1 MKPSNNKID
10 MRLTPTGWLGSN
22 TIRINKITSLRVN
35 SKKLKYEEWHQ
46 SEYQSA
52 AHLMTLWNHRLTYL
66 EMIIW
71 SREHFFTSLHH
82 IDAFPSFV
90 LVFQRGVCVWERHEV
105 RSVETKRKHLEWT
118 QRSRLITD
126 CYDCSHT
133 QVLHEWRQH
142 RGGFLCC
149 VTARG
154 SWGEELFQWGQPLAV
169 RGWECGVSRVEHRLQ
184 EAEQA
189 YEAQMDVG
197 ATSVPPPGRV
207 LSAEKLPHTLD
218 GRRQREKRAFSEF
231 KKTCLLLF
239 VL

>member
-22 TIRINKITSLRVN
+22 TLRINKITSLRVN

-90 LVFQRGVCVWERHEV
+90 LVFQRGVCVCVRASWSQECWNKEETPRMNPEV
-105 RSVETKRKHLEWT
+105 PPDNWLLWLLTH
-118 QRSRLITD
+118 
-126 CYDCSHT
+126 SHT
-133 QVLHEWRQH
+133 HTRVTWMTTASRRISVLCHCSRILRRRALSVGAAPRCEGPGMWGVP
-142 RGGFLCC
+142 RGASAAGGR
-149 VTARG
+149 AG
-154 SWGEELFQWGQPLAV
+154 V
-169 RGWECGVSRVEHRLQ
+169 RGPDGCRGNICSTSWPGLISGK
-184 EAEQA
+184 A
-189 YEAQMDVG
+189 
-197 ATSVPPPGRV
+197 AT
-207 LSAEKLPHTLD
+207 HT
-218 GRRQREKRAFSEF
+218 GREKTERE
-231 KKTCLLLF
+231 KGILW
-239 VL
+239 V